1 MFDSIDGNLFAVSI
15 DEDSEKRM
23 RQSDTYSFESEF
35 AFDESQI
42 VKFPVSMGING
53 FAFLRNS
60 VNFLNSGNG
69 LDGPKKV
76 FPNIYAI
83 GQKIL
88 PITEQKNCGRILCD
102 DYPFN

>member
-15 DEDSEKRM
+15 DEDAEKRM

-53 FAFLRNS
+53 FAF
-60 VNFLNSGNG
+60 
-69 LDGPKKV
+69 
-76 FPNIYAI
+76 
-83 GQKIL
+83 
-88 PITEQKNCGRILCD
+88 
-102 DYPFN
+102 

>member
-1 MFDSIDGNLFAVSI
+1 
-15 DEDSEKRM
+15 
-23 RQSDTYSFESEF
+23 
-35 AFDESQI
+35 
-42 VKFPVSMGING
+42 MGING
-53 FAFLRNS
+53 FAFQRNIVS
-60 VNFLNSGNG
+60 FLNSGNG

-102 DYPFN
+102 DYPYNSKSDNFLGIEKINNMVIATLLDEETIGEIRSIGTV